1 MSYFLTLA
9 FILGF
14 VKAQSHI
21 YGQCGGKDWTGP
33 KTCETGTTC
42 VYFND
47 YYSQCL
53 QRILY

>member
-1 MSYFLTLA
+1 MSYFLILA

-14 VKAQSHI
+14 VKAQSPI

-53 QRILY
+53 QSILY